1 MISDKFRKFLDST
14 SESRISLREA
24 KKICETAGYSV
35 RLVES
40 QNDDD
45 DLINAIQDFC
55 EENDYEFFD
64 DYDYYEKDMS
74 IKECIGIVTDC
85 ESITQMALKLN
96 DYLEDRGFDRTS
108 RQFLK
113 NYRTERIVLD
123 AILYFP
129 SVFRKPNEG

>member
-14 SESRISLREA
+14 SESRMSLREA

-40 QNDDD
+40 QNDD

-129 SVFRKPNEG
+129 SVFRKINEG

>member
-1 MISDKFRKFLDST
+1 MPSEKFIQFLRDQSKL
-14 SESRISLREA
+14 EEA

-40 QNDDD
+40 QNDD